1 MENAIRSKH
10 FRPGEGTT
18 FEPGRTSTTF
28 SSSAGDELNA
38 LPFIDSAPAQT
49 NAAFQVG
56 GPPGWWATDL
66 EIAFEHRDRQIS
78 ANPLPTTSRPRYRR
92 GQQAVA
98 WRRASYRS
106 SNTTHTSGEAK
117 SWPETRGAQGIVT
130 GPGMRCEFVLPSPS
144 SPNVLLPQQ

>member
-10 FRPGEGTT
+10 FRPGDGTT

-56 GPPGWWATDL
+56 GLPGWWATDL
-66 EIAFEHRDRQIS
+66 EIAFEHRDRQIG
-78 ANPLPTTSRPRYRR
+78 ANPLPTTLYGLVIEGASRLLPGAEHPTVLAIQAIRR
-92 GQQAVA
+92 EKRSPGLRLVA
-98 WRRASYRS
+98 LRASSR
-106 SNTTHTSGEAK
+106 A
-117 SWPETRGAQGIVT
+117 RQ
-130 GPGMRCEFVLPSPS
+130 
-144 SPNVLLPQQ
+144 